1 MDDYAH
7 GDGTGP
13 AEPKKA
19 EPPDAKAD
27 TVQRETVADAIPTLV
42 PHPPR
47 SETQAT
53 LWPEARDATIAPT
66 PDAEAPVER
75 APEPPIGP
83 TFDASPEPSDDPIED
98 RGAPVAEPEVEPDAE
113 GRPVLEEPPLSEPP
127 VERVPEMAVPVE
139 LDPPSS
145 DKPAPPT
152 EAEPELEI
160 IAAPAHEPEEPP
172 APAAFHHPSEPDALD
187 PVDTAPEAPTPEAP
201 LVVQEDHPVV
211 EAGTHEPLPA
221 IHEDQIWTGP
231 ESGEPSLRGTEH
243 VADAQP
249 PTPPGSF
256 TEPESQSEPE
266 ITPPA
271 AEASEPVPLS
281 PPSLAIA
288 PAAVFAVS
296 PAATL
301 QSPDLAI
308 PDRARSFLPTLR
320 FAARA
325 AGVVVLTLV
334 ALVLVLVL
342 AYRWVNPPASTLMV
356 AQRLTGTEIEHV
368 WVPLDRISPNLV
380 QAVLLSED
388 GAFCR
393 HRGVDWSALEE
404 AIESSRGG
412 STITMQV
419 VKNLFLWPSRSYV
432 RKALEIALA
441 YLVEVVWSK
450 ERILEIYLNIAEW
463 GPGVFGA
470 EVAARHHFNKAAS
483 RLSAQEA
490 ALLAV
495 SLPSPLERQAG
506 FPGAQERRLADRLQV
521 RMRSVRT
528 VQRCLRPGRV

>member
-13 AEPKKA
+13 AQPKKA
-19 EPPDAKAD
+19 EPSEAKAD
-27 TVQRETVADAIPTLV
+27 TVQRETVADAIPTLE

-47 SETQAT
+47 SETQSP

-66 PDAEAPVER
+66 PDVEPRVEPAPETAVAASYYARPDSLDVSIDDREPPTEPEAEEAPVLR
-75 APEPPIGP
+75 EPP
-83 TFDASPEPSDDPIED
+83 
-98 RGAPVAEPEVEPDAE
+98 PD
-113 GRPVLEEPPLSEPP
+113 EPP
-127 VERVPEMAVPVE
+127 VEAVPDVIAPAE
-139 LDPPSS
+139 LDPPGN
-145 DKPAPPT
+145 DEPATST

-160 IAAPAHEPEEPP
+160 VAAPAHEPEEHP
-172 APAAFHHPSEPDALD
+172 APASSHQSEPDVFARLD
-187 PVDTAPEAPTPEAP
+187 VAAEAPAHEAP
-201 LVVQEDHPVV
+201 PVIAEDDLTV
-211 EAGTHEPLPA
+211 EARTHEPAPE
-221 IHEDQIWTGP
+221 IHEDQIWSGP
-231 ESGEPSLRGTEH
+231 DAREPSLRSPEPVAETE
-243 VADAQP
+243 ASP
-249 PTPPGSF
+249 PAGVSHSLP
-256 TEPESQSEPE
+256 EPERQPEPDA
-266 ITPPA
+266 TPPA
-271 AEASEPVPLS
+271 AAEVPEPVP
-281 PPSLAIA
+281 PPTPSLAIA
-288 PAAVFAVS
+288 PAAVFATA

-301 QSPDLAI
+301 QSPDLTL
-308 PDRARSFLPTLR
+308 PDRARSLLPTLR
-320 FAARA
+320 FVARV
-325 AGVVVLTLV
+325 AGVIVVTLV
-334 ALVLVLVL
+334 ALVLLLVVL
-342 AYRWVNPPASTLMV
+342 YRWIDPPASTLMV
-356 AQRLTGTEIEHV
+356 GQRLTGTEIEHT

-393 HRGVDWSALEE
+393 HRGVDLSALEE

-470 EVAARHHFNKAAS
+470 EAASRHHFNKAAS

-495 SLPSPLERQAG
+495 SLPSPIERQAG
-506 FPGAQERRLADRLQV
+506 YPGAQERRLADRLQT